1 MGAAS
6 NDVKGCGRAV
16 KLSVLLNHYL
26 GRFDHGGDSVAFFE
40 LKFVST
46 AASNCTLNQ
55 VIADS
60 YDHVSHDVAQ
70 LNFFDGSTQFVSG

>member
-26 GRFDHGGDSVAFFE
+26 GRFDDGRDSVAFLE
-40 LKFVST
+40 LKFVGT
-46 AASNCTLNQ
+46 AASNRALNQ